1 MYFWNIRKLADQLH
15 NGTLTEAK
23 SFNYFF
29 AATVVS
35 SLSFCLPQLTGVKTP
50 LKQLAYGPVFPVLW
64 LLIIVV
70 GLLVC
75 FQLFQRLNGQNL
87 IQRIVCL
94 AWPASIR
101 AFVFCLP
108 LYIVAIIIAR
118 FYPKELQRDVFVL
131 SNACIIAVMFAVQF
145 FIIYRYLGRSLQS
158 ESEPEPAV

>member
-1 MYFWNIRKLADQLH
+1 MYFWNIRKLADQLRD
-15 NGTLTEAK
+15 GTLTEAK

-29 AATVVS
+29 AVTVVS
-35 SLSFCLPQLTGVKTP
+35 SLSFFLPQFTGVKTP

-64 LLIIVV
+64 LLIIIV

-75 FQLFQRLNGQNL
+75 FQLFQRLKGQNL

-108 LYIVAIIIAR
+108 LYIVAIVIAR
-118 FYPKELQRDVFVL
+118 FYPKELHRDVFVL
-131 SNACIIAVMFAVQF
+131 SNACIVTVMGAVQF
-145 FIIYRYLGRSLQS
+145 FILYRYLGRSLRS
-158 ESEPEPAV
+158 EAETAG